1 MTLCWQPSLHHVK
14 LQKYVKHFLLL
25 FLPIDDETASVQV
38 LIFAFL
44 RASSFQAEPKIIS
57 KCHIILHLHSTVLR
71 HPSYP

>member
-44 RASSFQAEPKIIS
+44 RASSYLFPPT
-57 KCHIILHLHSTVLR
+57 L
-71 HPSYP
+71 